1 MCGGGFAS
9 MTGHKKNSFFSLT
22 SFSKVSVALA
32 LLALATTTVNMPSSV
47 RAEEPASTQSS
58 TESVTVAV
66 PVEKQEVSG
75 SVTPLAF
82 DEYTEEETAA
92 SADLSQNEAIRHYEA
107 AHFYMSR
114 WNPEMAEIELRSAI
128 MYLPDMKVA
137 HRDYC
142 LVAILRAKPLRA
154 LAEFMMVVGL
164 GDPIPLSDKQKK
176 SLREEAAGLHYN
188 KGLEHASANRWREA
202 ITELL
207 WAKKYTPLDPVVHRS
222 LAFAYASNK
231 QFDHAQEEYQN
242 TLDLDPHD
250 GLAHAD
256 YAIFLSQKGKHKNAY
271 EQMKMAVA
279 SNPDVAALHVDLG
292 WMAESRGDFGEA
304 AGEFDR
310 AVQLLPEQPSL
321 WTQLGNVRV
330 KAGDREGAKSAFE
343 KALSLDKNNE
353 AAVKGL
359 AALAPAST
367 TAKDSEVSEV
377 SGEKVTG
384 DGAQAGSNSNSSSI
398 SKSEAR
404 PLTPLKKK

>member
-1 MCGGGFAS
+1 MCGGEIAS
-9 MTGHKKNSFFSLT
+9 MTGHKKNSFYPGT

-32 LLALATTTVNMPSSV
+32 LLALATTTVNLPSSV
-47 RAEEPASTQSS
+47 RAEEPAS

-66 PVEKQEVSG
+66 PVEKKESSG
-75 SVTPLAF
+75 SFTPLAY
-82 DEYTEEETAA
+82 DEFSEEEIAA
-92 SADLSQNEAIRHYEA
+92 SADLGQNEAIRHYEA
-107 AHFYMSR
+107 AHFYMSK

-164 GDPIPLSDKQKK
+164 GDPIPLSEKQRR

-188 KGLEHASANRWREA
+188 KGLEHAGANHWREA

-207 WAKKYTPLDPVVHRS
+207 WAKKYTPLDPAVHRS

-231 QFDHAQEEYQN
+231 QFEHAQEEYQT
-242 TLDLDPHD
+242 TLELDPHD

-256 YAIFLSQKGKHKNAY
+256 YAVFLSEKGKHKNAY
-271 EQMKMAVA
+271 DQMKMAVA
-279 SNPDVAALHVDLG
+279 NNPDVAALHVDLG

-343 KALSLDKNNE
+343 KALTLDKNNE
-353 AAVKGL
+353 AAAKGL
-359 AALAPAST
+359 AALAPAAT
-367 TAKDSEVSEV
+367 EAKEVEESQNSQDSQDSEK
-377 SGEKVTG
+377 SGTG
-384 DGAQAGSNSNSSSI
+384 AGAEA
-398 SKSEAR
+398 KSDSRSASTSDSR
-404 PLTPLKKK
+404 PITPLPKK

>member
-1 MCGGGFAS
+1 
-9 MTGHKKNSFFSLT
+9 MTGHKKNSFYPGT

-32 LLALATTTVNMPSSV
+32 LLALATTTVNLPSSV
-47 RAEEPASTQSS
+47 RAEEPAS

-66 PVEKQEVSG
+66 PVEKKESSG
-75 SVTPLAF
+75 SFTPLAY
-82 DEYTEEETAA
+82 DEFSEEEIAA
-92 SADLSQNEAIRHYEA
+92 SADLGQNEAIRHYEA
-107 AHFYMSR
+107 AHFYMSK

-164 GDPIPLSDKQKK
+164 GDPIPLSEKQRR

-188 KGLEHASANRWREA
+188 KGLEHAAANHWREA

-207 WAKKYTPLDPVVHRS
+207 WAKKYTPLDPAVHRS

-231 QFDHAQEEYQN
+231 QFEHAQEEYQT
-242 TLDLDPHD
+242 TLELDPHD

-256 YAIFLSQKGKHKNAY
+256 YAVFLSEKGKHKNAY
-271 EQMKMAVA
+271 DQMKMAVA
-279 SNPDVAALHVDLG
+279 NNPDVAALHVDLG

-343 KALSLDKNNE
+343 KALTLDKNNE
-353 AAVKGL
+353 AAAKGL
-359 AALAPAST
+359 AALAPAAT
-367 TAKDSEVSEV
+367 EAKEVEESQNSQDSQDSEK
-377 SGEKVTG
+377 SGTG
-384 DGAQAGSNSNSSSI
+384 AGAEAKSD
-398 SKSEAR
+398 SKSASTSDSR
-404 PLTPLKKK
+404 PITPLPKK

>member
-1 MCGGGFAS
+1 MCGGEIAL
-9 MTGHKKNSFFSLT
+9 MTGHKKNSFYPGT

-32 LLALATTTVNMPSSV
+32 LLALATTTVNLPSSV
-47 RAEEPASTQSS
+47 RAEEPASTESS
-58 TESVTVAV
+58 TEPGTVAV
-66 PVEKQEVSG
+66 PVEKKESSG
-75 SVTPLAF
+75 SFTPLAY
-82 DEYTEEETAA
+82 DEFSEAEIAA
-92 SADLSQNEAIRHYEA
+92 SADLGQNEAIRHYEA
-107 AHFYMSR
+107 AHFYMSK

-164 GDPIPLSDKQKK
+164 GDPIPLSEKQKR

-188 KGLEHASANRWREA
+188 KGLEHAGANHWREA

-207 WAKKYTPLDPVVHRS
+207 WAKKYTPLDPAVHRS

-231 QFDHAQEEYQN
+231 QFEHAQEEYQT
-242 TLDLDPHD
+242 TLELDPHD

-256 YAIFLSQKGKHKNAY
+256 YAVFLSEKGKHKNAY
-271 EQMKMAVA
+271 DQMKIAVA
-279 SNPDVAALHVDLG
+279 NNPDVAALHVDLG

-330 KAGDREGAKSAFE
+330 KAGDRDGAKSAFE
-343 KALSLDKNNE
+343 KALTLDKNSE
-353 AAVKGL
+353 AAAKGL
-359 AALAPAST
+359 AALEPAST
-367 TAKDSEVSEV
+367 EAKESEEIEKAEKAEGPQK
-377 SGEKVTG
+377 SGTG
-384 DGAQAGSNSNSSSI
+384 AGD
-398 SKSEAR
+398 R
-404 PLTPLKKK
+404 PVTPLKK

>member
-1 MCGGGFAS
+1 
-9 MTGHKKNSFFSLT
+9 MTGHQKNSFFSGT
-22 SFSKVSVALA
+22 SFSKVIVALA
-32 LLALATTTVNMPSSV
+32 LLALATTAVNMPSSV

-66 PVEKQEVSG
+66 PVEKKESSG

-114 WNPEMAEIELRSAI
+114 WNPEMAEVELRSAI

-142 LVAILRAKPLRA
+142 LVALLRAKPLRA

-164 GDPIPLSDKQKK
+164 GDPIPLSDEQKK

-207 WAKKYTPLDPVVHRS
+207 WAKKYTPLDPAVHRS

-231 QFDHAQEEYQN
+231 QFDHAQEEYQA

-256 YAIFLSQKGKHKNAY
+256 YAIFLSEKGKHKNAY
-271 EQMKMAVA
+271 DQMKMAVA
-279 SNPDVAALHVDLG
+279 NNPDVAALHVDLG

-343 KALSLDKNNE
+343 KALALDKDNE
-353 AAVKGL
+353 AAAKGL
-359 AALAPAST
+359 AALEPAST
-367 TAKDSEVSEV
+367 TAKDSEVLEASEDSAI
-377 SGEKVTG
+377 SGENVTG
-384 DGAQAGSNSNSSSI
+384 DGAQPNSSSSSN
-398 SKSEAR
+398 SKSDAR